1 VKLSVSTWAF
11 NDKTREEAL
20 ERIGA
25 MGVEGV
31 EIIAHAPPFHVHTDF
46 TDELVGYVK
55 GLLVAN
61 KLEISAI
68 SPSTEFLQ
76 FDDEGME
83 AQLAHMHKVVDLCA
97 RLGADHAR
105 IFAGGRVPED
115 RSQEECLRVVIHG
128 LQESVKIAEAKGIRL
143 SVENHGQFGGI
154 YELFKPVMTA
164 VPSLGITLHTNRLA
178 QMDNYLDYIREF
190 APRVIH
196 THLNDSQVSGE
207 PRPGPAALGDGAL
220 DVPAILQILQDAGYS
235 GYWNIEYGG
244 GRGDPTPLI
253 EKSLAYLRKAMS

>member
-1 VKLSVSTWAF
+1 MKLSVSTWAF

-20 ERIGA
+20 GRIGA

-55 GLLVAN
+55 GLLAAN

-76 FDDEGME
+76 FTEEGME
-83 AQLAHMHKVVDLCA
+83 AQLAHMRKVVDLCA

-115 RSQEECLRVVIHG
+115 RSREECLRVVIHG
-128 LQESVKIAEAKGIRL
+128 LQESVKIAEAKGEAERFL
-143 SVENHGQFGGI
+143 SRV
-154 YELFKPVMTA
+154 
-164 VPSLGITLHTNRLA
+164 
-178 QMDNYLDYIREF
+178 LDYEIHEADCRE
-190 APRVIH
+190 
-196 THLNDSQVSGE
+196 LD
-207 PRPGPAALGDGAL
+207 RPASPSKASAALLRSSLDLSRAL
-220 DVPAILQILQDAGYS
+220 AAM
-235 GYWNIEYGG
+235 
-244 GRGDPTPLI
+244 RR
-253 EKSLAYLRKAMS
+253 RKDR

>member
-1 VKLSVSTWAF
+1 MKLSVSTWAF

-31 EIIAHAPPFHVHTDF
+31 EVIAHAPPFHVHTDF

-55 GLLVAN
+55 GLLAAN
-61 KLEISAI
+61 RLQISAI

-76 FDDEGME
+76 FTDEGME
-83 AQLAHMHKVVDLCA
+83 AQLNHMRAVVDLCA

-105 IFAGGRVPED
+105 IFAGGHVPED
-115 RSQEECLRVVIHG
+115 RSKEECIRVVTRG
-128 LQESVKIAEAKGIRL
+128 LQESVKIAEAKGVNL

-154 YELFKPVMTA
+154 YELFKPVMDA

-190 APRVIH
+190 APRVVH
-196 THLNDSQVSGE
+196 THLNDSQPGDG
-207 PRPGPAALGDGAL
+207 PRPAPAALGDGAL
-220 DVPAILQILQDAGYS
+220 DTPAIIQILQDAGYT

-244 GRGDPTPLI
+244 GRGDPTPFI
-253 EKSLAYLRKAMS
+253 EKSLAYLRDNL